1 MTFVAGLVLVRH
13 LLCLVLLGATI
24 VEKRDEMLLFEE
36 RHLRGLVQGV
46 EEEGIGMGDGSGAA
60 QIFPPLLDSGQQS
73 HLKVIK
79 EIREVVHPS
88 TTIMLLGVMLEGNPE
103 ETIEEE
109 EEVGMVEESS
119 SELSQGAT
127 TGVTLDQILGVTSG
141 EEGESIL
148 LEGHL
153 LPLRLIVGMWDM
165 KGDLEMLM
173 KGGEEEEEGTIGVN
187 LIFTQYAD
195 MILHWEFPI
204 LSV

>member
-1 MTFVAGLVLVRH
+1 M
-13 LLCLVLLGATI
+13 
-24 VEKRDEMLLFEE
+24 
-36 RHLRGLVQGV
+36 
-46 EEEGIGMGDGSGAA
+46 
-60 QIFPPLLDSGQQS
+60 
-73 HLKVIK
+73 
-79 EIREVVHPS
+79 
-88 TTIMLLGVMLEGNPE
+88 TIMLLGVMLEGNPE

-173 KGGEEEEEGTIGVN
+173 KGGEEEEEGTIDVD
-187 LIFTQYAD
+187 LPVQRVQ
-195 MILHWEFPI
+195 MVLHRELVILN
-204 LSV
+204 V